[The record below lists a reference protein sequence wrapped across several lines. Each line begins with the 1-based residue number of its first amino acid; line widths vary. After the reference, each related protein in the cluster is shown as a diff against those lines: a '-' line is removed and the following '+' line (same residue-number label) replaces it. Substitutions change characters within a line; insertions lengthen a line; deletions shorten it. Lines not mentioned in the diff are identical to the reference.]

1 MEKREPPGEARQD
14 SSHGH
19 NEVALEGVTLRN
31 GQGSQGSWGASRGE
45 AKSSMSKLDEEAR

>member
-1 MEKREPPGEARQD
+1 MEKREPPSETRQD

-31 GQGSQGSWGASRGE
+31 GQGGQGSWGASRGE